1 MLYFFQV
8 LVAMIAAYFAG
19 SILTGVWIGRKYR
32 GVDIREYGSGNAGA
46 TNAMRVLGVKLGLV
60 VLLLDVLKGLLP
72 VLVLPLI
79 LGIDHPVP
87 PTVQILIGASAVM
100 GHMYSWMAGFK
111 GGKGV
116 ATGLGVFLAIAP
128 KVMVIV
134 LLVGLI
140 VIGFSGYVSL
150 VSVAAATI
158 VPYLLWWY
166 DYPAVVVILASIIC
180 AVVILRHQSN
190 ILRLLSGRENRI
202 WDKKEPVPVTVVA
215 EPAESSA
222 GWSNRT

>member
-1 MLYFFQV
+1 
-8 LVAMIAAYFAG
+8 
-19 SILTGVWIGRKYR
+19 
-32 GVDIREYGSGNAGA
+32 
-46 TNAMRVLGVKLGLV
+46 
-60 VLLLDVLKGLLP
+60 
-72 VLVLPLI
+72 
-79 LGIDHPVP
+79 
-87 PTVQILIGASAVM
+87 
-100 GHMYSWMAGFK
+100 HMYSWMAGFK

-190 ILRLLSGRENRI
+190 ILRLLTGRENRI
-202 WDKKEPVPVTVVA
+202 
-215 EPAESSA
+215 
-222 GWSNRT
+222 

>member
-190 ILRLLSGRENRI
+190 ILRLLTGRENRI